1 VLAGNCIVEEAVL
14 TGESTPQW
22 KLPVGSGG
30 VNLMEHLHIKSH
42 RQHVLF
48 GGTRMLQHTGDKS
61 ARLKTPDGGCL
72 CVVLRTGAMKE
83 VAGYLGSRSWLICLL
98 CSKVAESSSVG
109 FDTVAVIMSTSPDC
123 SSRQTTVGWPVSSL
137 GGSCCCALAASAC
150 CDRCCLS
157 GCVPRLLVC
166 CWTALLAG
174 VCQWPCAMMSAMT
187 LYTPIP
193 AHPTQRSR

>member
-1 VLAGNCIVEEAVL
+1 MLAGNCIVEEAVL

-30 VNLMEHLHIKSH
+30 VNLREHLHIKSH

-83 VAGYLGSRSWLICLL
+83 VAGYLGSRSWLIC
-98 CSKVAESSSVG
+98 
-109 FDTVAVIMSTSPDC
+109 
-123 SSRQTTVGWPVSSL
+123 
-137 GGSCCCALAASAC
+137 
-150 CDRCCLS
+150 
-157 GCVPRLLVC
+157 
-166 CWTALLAG
+166 
-174 VCQWPCAMMSAMT
+174 
-187 LYTPIP
+187 
-193 AHPTQRSR
+193 